1 MGIKARVFTVAGVL
15 SVSLLGWWMSDVF
28 IGYLKFKELCRL
40 DGGLKIYGKVEI
52 GTGWLTDNEWVARDV
67 VASYSTVPF
76 ARFRLDNGVSRDVVY
91 IGGPPWKDGSYK
103 IDSVGGEVARYKL
116 ERKSETVSRKYRI
129 RKNSLTLMDLESD
142 AVMLSSTRFILT
154 LTNPKNTLF
163 GMSDMVECQSHL
175 DEMAQ
180 IRNYLGAK

>member
-15 SVSLLGWWMSDVF
+15 SISLLGWWMSDVF

-40 DGGLKIYGKVEI
+40 DGGLKTYGKVEI
-52 GTGWLTDNEWVARDV
+52 GTGWLTNNEWVARDV
-67 VASYSTVPF
+67 VASYSTVSF
-76 ARFRLDNGVSRDVVY
+76 ARFHLNNGVSHDVIYV
-91 IGGPPWKDGSYK
+91 GGAPWKDSSYRM
-103 IDSVGGEVARYKL
+103 DDVGGGVVRYRL
-116 ERKSETVSRKYRI
+116 DRKSETVSKKYRI

-154 LTNPKNTLF
+154 LTDPKNTLF

>member
-1 MGIKARVFTVAGVL
+1 MGVKARVVTVVGVV
-15 SVSLLGWWMSDVF
+15 SVSLFGWWISDVF
-28 IGYLKFKELCRL
+28 IGYLKFKELCRVE
-40 DGGLKIYGKVEI
+40 GGLKAYEKVEA
-52 GTGWLTDNEWVARDV
+52 GAGWLTDNEWIARDV

-116 ERKSETVSRKYRI
+116 ERKSETVSKKYRI
-129 RKNSLTLMDLESD
+129 RKNSLILMDLESD
-142 AVMLSSTRFILT
+142 VVILNSIRFILT
-154 LTNPKNTLF
+154 LTDPKNTLF